1 MGFLWFVVWVALSFV
16 VASAARNRN
25 RSYWGYFF
33 FSICLSPLIAGFVV
47 ILLGEA
53 RGQQS

>member
-1 MGFLWFVVWVALSFV
+1 MGFLWFIVWFALSFV
-16 VASAARNRN
+16 VASAARNRS

-33 FSICLSPLIAGFVV
+33 LSICLSPLIAGFVV

-53 RGQQS
+53 RRQQS